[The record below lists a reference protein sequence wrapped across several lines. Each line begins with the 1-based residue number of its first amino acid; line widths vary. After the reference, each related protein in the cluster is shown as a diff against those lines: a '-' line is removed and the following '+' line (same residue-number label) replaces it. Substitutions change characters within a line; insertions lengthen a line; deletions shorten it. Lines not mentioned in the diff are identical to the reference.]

1 MRRIFNGFTLAEAN
15 NSSPRQGRLGGVST
29 CNSCKPIPI
38 PTPSLNR
45 EGSRKVAFT
54 LAEVLITLAIV
65 GVVAAMTM
73 PVLINKVH
81 DREYDRAREKALNSI
96 GEAGRLLA
104 VQGDIGSGTNAEDFV
119 KNYLSKKLKIVQMCD
134 SDNLEKCGLSPTIK
148 KLDGTTTMS
157 MPTTIAG
164 LGLPSIGN
172 LAWKTSTTNY
182 GFLTANGYAVNLFYN
197 PNCTTDTNSTNTL
210 ASGYVCMNAIYD
222 MNGLKNPNQ
231 VGKDIGFV
239 TILYPDETNRAVAP
253 NPTPTVTSGQKD
265 WTKAQTACTRL
276 GKEYTLPDKDE
287 ALSMAING
295 NLIGITSGLY
305 WSSSAYSGNSSNI
318 WLQYFNSGDRFR
330 RNKAVSMFYVRCVRR

>member
-1 MRRIFNGFTLAEAN
+1 MRKILNG
-15 NSSPRQGRLGGVST
+15 
-29 CNSCKPIPI
+29 
-38 PTPSLNR
+38 
-45 EGSRKVAFT
+45 FT

-73 PVLINKVH
+73 PVLINKIN

-148 KLDGTTTMS
+148 KLDGTTTMN

-164 LGLPSIGN
+164 LGLPSIDN
-172 LAWKTSTTNY
+172 STWKTSTTNY

-197 PNCTTDTNSTNTL
+197 PNCTTDTNAINSL

-222 MNGLKNPNQ
+222 MNGLRNPNQ

-253 NPTPTVTSGQKD
+253 NPTPTASAD
-265 WTKAQTACTRL
+265 ANWTNAQTACTNL
-276 GKEYTLPDKDE
+276 GKEYSLPD
-287 ALSMAING
+287 
-295 NLIGITSGLY
+295 
-305 WSSSAYSGNSSNI
+305 
-318 WLQYFNSGDRFR
+318 
-330 RNKAVSMFYVRCVRR
+330 